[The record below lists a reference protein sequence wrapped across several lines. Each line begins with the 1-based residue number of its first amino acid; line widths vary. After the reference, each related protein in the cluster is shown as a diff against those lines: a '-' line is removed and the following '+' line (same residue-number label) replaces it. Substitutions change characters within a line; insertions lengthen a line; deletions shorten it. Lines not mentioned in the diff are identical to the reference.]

1 MKDGFI
7 QQIGTPRESFDHPAD
22 LFVASLI
29 GTPQM
34 NFFDAK
40 LLKEG
45 GKYNVTVGD
54 VKVSL
59 PESKQKVLVEKNV
72 NAQDITLGVRP
83 SHITLGEG
91 ANTLSAMVDVS
102 EMMGIEVHLHDNAR
116 GRDVVVIVPTMDLSS
131 VNFAAG
137 TTLHLHFDGNVCHH
151 FDSEGKN
158 FEF

>member
-1 MKDGFI
+1 M
-7 QQIGTPRESFDHPAD
+7 
-22 LFVASLI
+22 
-29 GTPQM
+29 
-34 NFFDAK
+34 
-40 LLKEG
+40 
-45 GKYNVTVGD
+45 TVGD
-54 VKVSL
+54 VKVAL